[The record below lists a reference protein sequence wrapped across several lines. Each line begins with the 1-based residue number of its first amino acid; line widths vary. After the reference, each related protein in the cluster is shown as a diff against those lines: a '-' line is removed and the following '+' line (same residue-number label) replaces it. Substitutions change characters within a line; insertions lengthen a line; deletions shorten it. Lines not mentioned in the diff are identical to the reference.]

1 MKKIKRLP
9 TSQKGAVSVLVALTL
24 PLLLGVGALAVD
36 LAYLHVV
43 RNELQND
50 ADAAALA
57 GARKL
62 YQQGASVLNWSAAEA
77 SATQAIGMNRA
88 AGHALSQGLVETGYW
103 DTSQAAKGLQ
113 ALPMSPGAT
122 DAPAVQVTLGKT
134 DTQNQGPVRTFLAS
148 IWGVYAKPVQVTA
161 VAGVHSPSSAALTFP
176 LAIAQ
181 CMYQTYWD
189 LSTQPPRPQ
198 IDPKTQKPFVF
209 EIAREKSPDPCAN
222 GQWTALNFESKGASS
237 IDDII
242 EHKPSLFD
250 PPPPMMSVGDQ
261 VTMESGSKTSL
272 YKAVQKCIGAASFPC
287 DLVVLPIVEQVN
299 AGATATIKGFAC
311 MKFLEAEG
319 GSKKY
324 ITAQMSNEC
333 PPPPSGGIG
342 PNYGV
347 ISPPS
352 LFK

>member
-1 MKKIKRLP
+1 MKKIKRSP

-24 PLLLGVGALAVD
+24 PVLLGVGALAVD

-62 YQQGASVLNWSAAEA
+62 YSQGASVLNWSAAEA
-77 SATQAIGMNRA
+77 SATKAIGLNRA

-113 ALPMSPGAT
+113 GLPMKPGAT
-122 DAPAVQVTLGKT
+122 DAPAVQVSLGKT
-134 DTQNQGPVRTFLAS
+134 DTQNQGPVRTFFAS
-148 IWGVYAKPVQVTA
+148 IWGVYAKPVRVTA
-161 VAGVHSPSSAALTFP
+161 VAGVHSPSSAALAFP

-181 CMYQTYWD
+181 CMYQEHWD
-189 LSTQPPRPQ
+189 LSTQPPSPK
-198 IDPKTQKPFVF
+198 IDPQTNQAIVF
-209 EIAREKSPDPCAN
+209 EIAREKSSDPCAN
-222 GQWTALNFESKGASS
+222 GQWTALNFEGKGANL

-250 PPPPMMSVGDQ
+250 PPPPMLSVGDK

-287 DLVVLPIVEQVN
+287 NLVVLPIVAQVD

-311 MKFLEAEG
+311 MKLLAAEG
-319 GSKKY
+319 GSQKY
-324 ITAQMSNEC
+324 ISAQMSNEC
-333 PPPPSGGIG
+333 PSLPSGGIG